1 MALFGKIMAIPFL
14 PAYLIL
20 PTYSIL
26 QIPKLEHNEVNK
38 LETFLNYLKKQWLK
52 KITPEE
58 LSIFNLENVTNNAV
72 ESYNGKLKSIIK
84 SSHPR
89 I

>member
-1 MALFGKIMAIPFL
+1 MASTYQGNSELALFVKKIMAIPFL
-14 PAYLIL
+14 PADLIL

-26 QIPKLEHNEVNK
+26 QIPKLEHNEISK
-38 LETFLNYLKKQWLK
+38 LETFFELFQKQWLK

-72 ESYNGKLKSIIK
+72 ELPWKT
-84 SSHPR
+84 
-89 I
+89 